1 VCTQKPSMDRMENVM
16 QKKRW
21 TMLAVQESPERIKE
35 LSSQYGLPPVVM
47 TILLKRGFASFED
60 YVFPD
65 TDKLHD
71 PYLMKGMHEAS
82 ARIVQALKNH
92 EKITVYGDYDV
103 DGITSTAIL
112 VRFLRERGGNV
123 SYYIPSREEGYGVN
137 IAAIDTIAA
146 DGSTLLITVDCGITA
161 TKEVEY
167 AKTIGMD
174 VVVTDHHEC
183 KDEVPLA
190 VSVLNPK
197 QADCSYPFKKLA
209 GVGVVFKLL
218 HALTLE
224 LKFHEREFFDRYI
237 DLVSLGTVADVMP
250 LVGENRIIVKN
261 GLSHMSYTENRGL
274 RALLRQA
281 AVDMSHVS
289 TGTVGFA
296 LAPRINAAGRI
307 GDPGCAVELLLAE
320 DDSTAE
326 RLAQFLD
333 EENRE
338 RQATEQEIYN
348 EALMLLS
355 KDKQFQDDYVIVLA
369 KKGWHHGV
377 IGIVASKLT
386 EKLHKP
392 TILISLSDGEGKGS
406 GRSIKGFNL
415 FDALSHCEGDLIR
428 FGGHEL
434 AAGLTVAEDS
444 VEVFRQHINS
454 YAYKILTKED
464 FIPELMIDAELPIQY
479 LNLNT
484 VDKLSVMA
492 PYGMG
497 NPAPVFLSRNLR
509 IINIRPMSE
518 GKHLRLGL
526 TDGTYVVDAVGF
538 SMGEYLDKLSIN
550 DCVDVV
556 FHLEGNV
563 YRGERRVQ
571 IQLKDLR
578 HSPQAGGCHE

>member
-1 VCTQKPSMDRMENVM
+1 MENVM

-21 TMLAVQESPERIKE
+21 TMLAVQESPGKIKE
-35 LSSQYGLPPVVM
+35 LSSQFGLPPVVM
-47 TILLKRGFASFED
+47 TILLKRGFTSFED

-71 PYLMKGMHEAS
+71 PYLMKGMHEAVK
-82 ARIVQALKNH
+82 RIVQALKNG

-123 SYYIPSREEGYGVN
+123 SYHIPNREEGYGVN

-146 DGSTLLITVDCGITA
+146 DGTTLLITVDCGITA
-161 TKEVEY
+161 TKEVDY
-167 AKTIGMD
+167 AKTIGLD

-183 KDEVPLA
+183 KDEVPDA

-197 QADCSYPFKKLA
+197 QADCNYPFKKLA

-218 HALTLE
+218 HALTLA

-261 GLSHMSYTENRGL
+261 GLAHMCYTENRGL

-281 AVDMSHVS
+281 GVDVAHIS

-333 EENRE
+333 EENRA
-338 RQATEQEIYN
+338 RQATEQEIYH

-355 KDKQFQDDYVIVLA
+355 KDKRYQDDYVIVLA
-369 KKGWHHGV
+369 SAGWHHGI

-415 FDALSHCEGDLIR
+415 FEALTHCEDDLVR

-434 AAGLTVAEDS
+434 AAGLTVSKDS
-444 VEVFRQHINS
+444 VETFRQHINS
-454 YAYKILTKED
+454 YARKILTKDD

-497 NPAPVFLSRNLR
+497 NSAPVFLCRNLR
-509 IINIRPMSE
+509 IINLRPMSE

-538 SMGEYLDKLSIN
+538 SMGEYLDELSIN

-578 HSPQAGGCHE
+578 HSLQAGGCHE

>member
-1 VCTQKPSMDRMENVM
+1 M

-21 TMLAVQESPERIKE
+21 TMRSVQQSPETIKE
-35 LSSQYGLPPVVM
+35 LSSQFGLPPVVT
-47 TILLKRGFASFED
+47 TILLKRGFTSFED

-71 PYLMKGMHEAS
+71 PYLMKGMNEAVL
-82 ARIVQALKNH
+82 RIESALKNQ

-112 VRFLRERGGNV
+112 VRFLRERGANV
-123 SYYIPSREEGYGVN
+123 TYYIPSREEGYGVN
-137 IAAIDTIAA
+137 IAAIDMMAA
-146 DGSTLLITVDCGITA
+146 EGTTLLITVDCGITA
-161 TKEVEY
+161 TKEVDY
-167 AKTIGMD
+167 AKSIGLD
-174 VVVTDHHEC
+174 IVVTDHHEC
-183 KDEVPLA
+183 KDEVPAA

-197 QADCSYPFKKLA
+197 QPDCSYPFKKLA

-218 HALTLE
+218 HALTLK

-261 GLSHMSYTENRGL
+261 GLQHMSYTENKGL

-281 AVDMSHVS
+281 AVDISQIS
-289 TGTVGFA
+289 TGTIGFA

-320 DDSTAE
+320 DDGTAE

-333 EENRE
+333 EVNRE
-338 RQATEQEIYN
+338 RQATEQDIYQ

-355 KDKQFQDDYVIVLA
+355 QDKRYLDDYVIVLA
-369 KKGWHHGV
+369 KEGWHHGI

-392 TILISLSDGEGKGS
+392 TILISLSEGEGKGS

-415 FDALSHCEGDLIR
+415 FDALGHCEEDLIR

-434 AAGLTVAEDS
+434 AAGLTVSENS
-444 VEVFRQHINS
+444 LETFRNHINS
-454 YAYKILTKED
+454 YARTVLKEED
-464 FIPELMIDAELPIQY
+464 FIPELMIDAELPIAY

-484 VDKLSVMA
+484 VDKLSVMT

-497 NPAPVFLSRNLR
+497 NSAPVFLCRNLR
-509 IINIRPMSE
+509 IVNARPMSE

-538 SMGEYLDKLSIN
+538 SMGEYLEKLSVN

>member
-1 VCTQKPSMDRMENVM
+1 
-16 QKKRW
+16 
-21 TMLAVQESPERIKE
+21 
-35 LSSQYGLPPVVM
+35 
-47 TILLKRGFASFED
+47 
-60 YVFPD
+60 
-65 TDKLHD
+65 
-71 PYLMKGMHEAS
+71 
-82 ARIVQALKNH
+82 
-92 EKITVYGDYDV
+92 
-103 DGITSTAIL
+103 
-112 VRFLRERGGNV
+112 
-123 SYYIPSREEGYGVN
+123 
-137 IAAIDTIAA
+137 
-146 DGSTLLITVDCGITA
+146 
-161 TKEVEY
+161 
-167 AKTIGMD
+167 
-174 VVVTDHHEC
+174 
-183 KDEVPLA
+183 
-190 VSVLNPK
+190 
-197 QADCSYPFKKLA
+197 
-209 GVGVVFKLL
+209 
-218 HALTLE
+218 
-224 LKFHEREFFDRYI
+224 
-237 DLVSLGTVADVMP
+237 
-250 LVGENRIIVKN
+250 
-261 GLSHMSYTENRGL
+261 
-274 RALLRQA
+274 LLRQA